1 MQSLPPARSRASL
14 SAAIGSAATRAEPTA
29 RALVRVVRAQRY
41 RGRGAGPGGP
51 ASHTRVT
58 WQDSASRS
66 GSYSWVHSSRRRAG
80 EVAEAKAQPL
90 GVGGLFAGG
99 QEERAEAGAARRRAA
114 GRAAAAAAAAV
125 AANAA
130 AATAAAA
137 VAASESAAF
146 RVTVTGTLE
155 SSTGL
160 RRGSRPRHP
169 HPRFRGLEVTPSL
182 SSLGSRVLD
191 HGRTESDR

>member
-1 MQSLPPARSRASL
+1 MRQRGPSRRPARSSESYEL
-14 SAAIGSAATRAEPTA
+14 SGIGAGG
-29 RALVRVVRAQRY
+29 
-41 RGRGAGPGGP
+41 RGRGGRLRTPESPGRIARPGQ
-51 ASHTRVT
+51 A
-58 WQDSASRS
+58 A
-66 GSYSWVHSSRRRAG
+66 SRRRAG

-146 RVTVTGTLE
+146 RVTMTGTLE